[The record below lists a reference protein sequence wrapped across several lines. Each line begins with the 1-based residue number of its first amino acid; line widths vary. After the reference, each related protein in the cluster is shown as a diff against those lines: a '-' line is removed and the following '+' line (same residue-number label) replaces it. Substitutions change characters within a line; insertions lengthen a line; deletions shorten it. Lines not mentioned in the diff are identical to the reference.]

1 MNGYLKTL
9 ACYLLFIQIH
19 TYITHRFYWIC
30 FKMGQRVSLKEITEK
45 NKMNV
50 LELKNITKRFAATV
64 ALQNVSIALQ
74 EGTIHGVC
82 GENGAGKSTVG
93 KIIFGIHQPDL
104 GKIVFKGKEV
114 SIPNPHRALN
124 IGISE
129 SFQETY
135 FIPELSVAE
144 NIFLVDMP
152 MRKGLPVISWKSMC
166 TATQELLD
174 SLAMEI
180 DARSPMKKLSI
191 AETVLVSIARA
202 IHHDSDLIVLDE
214 PTASFNFTE
223 VDRLFSFMRAL
234 KKRNVTTL
242 FISHKLG
249 EVLEIS
255 DRVTV
260 LRDGKKIATV
270 ETDEL
275 NEEKLASMMCGREL
289 STYKNMQDNSQ
300 VGITLLKVEHLCGYN
315 FKDVSFELHAG
326 EILGIGGLMG
336 SGKDELM
343 RAIVD
348 GSFRSGSIMREGK
361 RISIRSPNDS
371 HKIRL
376 GYVPPDRHLQG
387 LIPMLSVRSNMFIRN
402 PVGKP
407 FFVNKRR
414 EKVLS
419 REFTDRILL
428 KAPLGVDQVVST
440 LSGGNQQKVLIARIL
455 ASNNDVLILHEP
467 TRGVDVGAKKE
478 IHRLIIELA
487 REGRGIIL
495 CSSETEEL
503 VSLTNRVIVMR
514 GGRIVGDFEGE
525 AIHEEEIIKSSLQ
538 G

>member
-1 MNGYLKTL
+1 MD
-9 ACYLLFIQIH
+9 I
-19 TYITHRFYWIC
+19 
-30 FKMGQRVSLKEITEK
+30 
-45 NKMNV
+45 
-50 LELKNITKRFAATV
+50 LELKNITKRFSATV
-64 ALQNVSIALQ
+64 ALQNVSVSLQ

-82 GENGAGKSTVG
+82 GENGAGKSTLG
-93 KIIFGIHQPDL
+93 KIIFGIHQPDV
-104 GKIVFKGKEV
+104 GKIIFKGKEV
-114 SIPNPHRALN
+114 SIPNPHKALT

-152 MRKGLPVISWKSMC
+152 MRKGLPVLSWKSMYSS
-166 TATQELLD
+166 TQELLD
-174 SLAMEI
+174 LLAMEI
-180 DARSPMKKLSI
+180 DARSPMRRLSL

-202 IHHDSDLIVLDE
+202 IHHNSDLIVLDE

-223 VDRLFSFMRAL
+223 VDNLFSLMRIL
-234 KKRNVTTL
+234 KKRGVTTL

-249 EVLEIS
+249 EILEIT
-255 DRVTV
+255 DKVTV
-260 LRDGKKIATV
+260 LRDGKKIATI
-270 ETDEL
+270 ETDKL
-275 NEEKLASMMCGREL
+275 NEEKLASTMCGREL
-289 STYKNMQDNSQ
+289 STYKNMQNYSQ
-300 VGITLLKVEHLCGYN
+300 ICMTLLKVEKLCGYN
-315 FKDVSFELHAG
+315 FEDVSFELHAG

-336 SGKDELM
+336 SGKDELIQ
-343 RAIVD
+343 AVVD
-348 GSFRSGSIMREGK
+348 GSFRSGSIMRGGK

-371 HKIRL
+371 QKNRL

-387 LIPMLSVRSNMFIRN
+387 LIPMLSVRSNMYIRN

-407 FFVNKRR
+407 FFVNQRR

-419 REFTDRILL
+419 KEFTDRILL

-467 TRGVDVGAKKE
+467 TRGVDVGAKTE
-478 IHRLIIELA
+478 IHRLMIELA
-487 REGRGIIL
+487 KEGRGIIL

-525 AIHEEEIIKSSLQ
+525 AINEEEIVKASLQ